1 MTEIDPRNLRIKK
14 NVSLDGI
21 FFCLARVPATERLYY
36 GCSDFGVYE
45 LDLGLEKP
53 EPQIFSGETHQS
65 YVTGIA
71 LAGENLVSG
80 SYDGRLIWW
89 NRETRE
95 SVRDVT
101 AHDKWIRSVVAS
113 PDGRLVASVADDMQ
127 CKIWNAESGE
137 LVFTLSDHNAETPHH
152 YPSMLYTCGFSRD
165 GNLLATAD
173 KVGHIVIWNVAT
185 GEKISDLEAPVM
197 YTWDPRQRRHSIGG
211 IRSVAFSNDQKLL
224 AVGGI
229 GTIGNIDHL
238 GGPSRIEV
246 FDWESRNRLH
256 EISDDKYKG
265 LVEQLAFS
273 PDDSWFVSA
282 GGDNS
287 GFVSCYET
295 ATGKLIHQDKAP
307 MHVHAL
313 EADDAFESF
322 VTVGHGRI
330 VSWELTPMPPKQA

>member
-1 MTEIDPRNLRIKK
+1 MPKT
-14 NVSLDGI
+14 
-21 FFCLARVPATERLYY
+21 
-36 GCSDFGVYE
+36 
-45 LDLGLEKP
+45 
-53 EPQIFSGETHQS
+53 
-65 YVTGIA
+65 
-71 LAGENLVSG
+71 
-80 SYDGRLIWW
+80 
-89 NRETRE
+89 
-95 SVRDVT
+95 
-101 AHDKWIRSVVAS
+101 
-113 PDGRLVASVADDMQ
+113 
-127 CKIWNAESGE
+127 GE
-137 LVFTLSDHNAETPHH
+137 LVFTLSDHNADTPHH

-185 GEKISDLEAPVM
+185 GEKISDLEAPIM

-282 GGDNS
+282 GGR
-287 GFVSCYET
+287 
-295 ATGKLIHQDKAP
+295 Q
-307 MHVHAL
+307 
-313 EADDAFESF
+313 
-322 VTVGHGRI
+322 
-330 VSWELTPMPPKQA
+330 